1 MNLRKRNRLLV
12 KGAAEIVTKRCNR
25 VLLGNGNVVKLS
37 NKLNVARGEDKI
49 YAAGTS
55 ALALAYKSGNELPG
69 KMGKVSSADGVNQLP
84 ELRPVSAGGMEY
96 ATIEKDMVLCGV
108 VGIQDPARPEVKDSI
123 NSCKEAG
130 IRVMMITGDS
140 KDTAV
145 AIVRDTGIFGEYED
159 TNIDSSVFTGKE
171 FFCPVIRE
179 AAGGSEAWE

>member
-1 MNLRKRNRLLV
+1 
-12 KGAAEIVTKRCNR
+12 
-25 VLLGNGNVVKLS
+25 
-37 NKLNVARGEDKI
+37 
-49 YAAGTS
+49 
-55 ALALAYKSGNELPG
+55 
-69 KMGKVSSADGVNQLP
+69 MGSVSSADGVNQLP

-130 IRVMMITGDS
+130 IRVMMITGDG

-145 AIVRDTGIFGEYED
+145 AIARDTGIFGEYED

-171 FFCPVIRE
+171 FF
-179 AAGGSEAWE
+179 AQSSEKQLEVLKHGKKVFCRTEPKDKQQLISLLDSLG